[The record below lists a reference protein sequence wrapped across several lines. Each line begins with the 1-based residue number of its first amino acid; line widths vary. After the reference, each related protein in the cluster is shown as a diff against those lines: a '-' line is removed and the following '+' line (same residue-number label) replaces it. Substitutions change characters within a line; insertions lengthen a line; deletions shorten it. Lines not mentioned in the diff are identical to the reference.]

1 MKSSTIDML
10 RAYLMTASLAA
21 MSIEI
26 AVLVSLELFGVSE
39 RVFTSTVFRASAASA
54 IIGAVLMTR
63 HVARIAYRSAVT
75 HHYATLGGT
84 NSQSVAVSPV
94 CPVRMLVIL
103 HLRFNRRVVDL
114 AGC

>member
-26 AVLVSLELFGVSE
+26 AVLVSLELFGVPE
-39 RVFTSTVFRASAASA
+39 QVFASTVFRASAACA
-54 IIGAVLMTR
+54 IIGAVLITR
-63 HVARIAYRSAVT
+63 HLAQIAYRSAVM
-75 HHYATLGGT
+75 HRYATLSGV
-84 NSQSVAVSPV
+84 NSQNVAVSPA

-103 HLRFNRRVVDL
+103 HLRFSRRMVDL

>member
-1 MKSSTIDML
+1 ML

-39 RVFTSTVFRASAASA
+39 RVFASTVFRASAACA

-63 HVARIAYRSAVT
+63 QVAQIAYRSAVT
-75 HHYATLGGT
+75 HRYATLSGT
-84 NSQSVAVSPV
+84 NSQSVAVSSA

-103 HLRFNRRVVDL
+103 HLRFNRRVVDFV
-114 AGC
+114 GC